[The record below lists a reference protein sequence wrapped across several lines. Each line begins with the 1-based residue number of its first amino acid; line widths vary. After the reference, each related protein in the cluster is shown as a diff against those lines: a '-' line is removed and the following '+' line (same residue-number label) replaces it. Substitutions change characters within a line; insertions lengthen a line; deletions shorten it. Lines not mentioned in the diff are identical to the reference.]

1 MIRRILELFKKK
13 EEKVLSIKTAGY
25 ALEPRDACAIACQR
39 AWRENKPVNLDIKGI
54 LIRVNPGDYRRYVLP
69 ENGAPG
75 GFFCDV
81 CSHFDSQNVVCTLGY
96 KPIHT
101 IAEQSAKYD
110 RTGHIALCRAIEI
123 D

>member
-1 MIRRILELFKKK
+1 MKPDR
-13 EEKVLSIKTAGY
+13 EKRSLKYGGRP
-25 ALEPRDACAIACQR
+25 PRSAKAD
-39 AWRENKPVNLDIKGI
+39 
-54 LIRVNPGDYRRYVLP
+54 RVHPSDYRRYVLP

-81 CSHFDSQNVVCTLGY
+81 CSHFDSKKVVCTLGY

-110 RTGHIALCRAIEI
+110 RTGHLALCRAIEI